1 LPGGQ
6 VVSATPTTP
15 PPAGPRLGVWHL
27 RLAAAPHPLLL
38 RRDRPF
44 DEAAPSIGV
53 ADVLRYAAGARA
65 TLRGP
70 LALEIEGPG
79 DPLASPETV
88 LRALSLLHD
97 HHPDI
102 LTGLVID
109 GPLLTEYAED
119 LADFGLRYLVL
130 KMDAVH
136 LRTMKRLVEGALYR
150 GERLDREAAAAL
162 TLEAGGQALRIAARH
177 DIPTIVRVTL
187 IPTVNAPEV
196 EEIAVVAR
204 DAGAWRLDV
213 VPHVPVSDGPLARA
227 GAPTAGELRAARDAA
242 EDVFEDVAPCRAD
255 DETLAWLTAER
266 LQTVDTDALDA
277 LDVLRGLPPAE
288 KDLEAAAL
296 LPPRRAQLVAVATQ
310 DGTLV
315 DTPLTAAHLLR
326 IYAVTQGTI
335 RLLGSRPLPLDPRRR
350 HDGVG
355 SAQAF
360 LQAVVGCRALV
371 ATHIPQRAA
380 TLLDA
385 VGVRPVALGGAV
397 DEVLDRVAR
406 GTIRHAHGSG
416 SGS

>member
-1 LPGGQ
+1 M
-6 VVSATPTTP
+6 
-15 PPAGPRLGVWHL
+15 
-27 RLAAAPHPLLL
+27 L

-44 DEAAPSIGV
+44 DEAAPAVGV
-53 ADVLRYAAGARA
+53 TDVLRYAAGARA

-102 LTGLVID
+102 VTGLVID

-130 KMDAVH
+130 KMDAAH
-136 LRTMKRLVEGALYR
+136 LRTMKRLVDGAVYR
-150 GERLDREAAAAL
+150 GEHLDRDAAAAL
-162 TLEAGGQALRIAARH
+162 VLDAGGQALRIASRH
-177 DIPTIVRVTL
+177 DIPTIVRLTL

-196 EEIAVVAR
+196 EEIAVQAR

-213 VPHVPVSDGPLARA
+213 VPYEPEADGPLSRA
-227 GAPTAGELRAARDAA
+227 GAPTAGELRAARALV
-242 EDVFEDVAPCRAD
+242 EDVFEDVAPSRAD
-255 DETLAWLTAER
+255 DETLAWLEAER
-266 LQTVDTDALDA
+266 LQPVDTDAIDA
-277 LDVLRGLPPAE
+277 MDVLRGLPPAE
-288 KDLEAAAL
+288 KSLDPAPV

-315 DTPLTAAHLLR
+315 DTPLAAAHLLR

-335 RLLGSRPLPLDPRRR
+335 RLLGSRALPLDPKRR

-355 SAQAF
+355 SAQVF

-371 ATHIPQRAA
+371 ATHIPARAA
-380 TLLDA
+380 TLLNA

-406 GTIRHAHGSG
+406 GTVRHGHGSG